1 MLFLL
6 LKTLATFQTQSHP
19 NYLGNITI
27 WLSTHEYKI
36 WSQIETI
43 VAIYYYFR
51 GTTVM
56 VSKPLLINFI
66 TCFPHRLQPCRKR
79 RITLKLF
86 YIFFL
91 SVLFFIDYF
100 FFLLF
105 YWIPFTFFS
114 VFLDW
119 LSSYQLWNFK
129 KCVTLRTLIKPSLH
143 RNSSELVLVLMV
155 KIQLVVMNFIG
166 LLGWRMIA
174 WYFEQ
179 GAIPMLQ
186 SCQL

>member
-1 MLFLL
+1 MNIKSEVRLRQLWQFTTILEVL
-6 LKTLATFQTQSHP
+6 RLWCQSHR
-19 NYLGNITI
+19 
-27 WLSTHEYKI
+27 S
-36 WSQIETI
+36 
-43 VAIYYYFR
+43 
-51 GTTVM
+51 
-56 VSKPLLINFI
+56 LISL
-66 TCFPHRLQPCRKR
+66 PA
-79 RITLKLF
+79 
-86 YIFFL
+86 FL
-91 SVLFFIDYF
+91 IDYNPVERGESHLSYFTF
-100 FFLLF
+100 FSSVFYFSSTISSFSFFTEFHLL
-105 YWIPFTFFS
+105 FFS

-129 KCVTLRTLIKPSLH
+129 KCVTLWTLIKPSLH